1 MANPEKPLV
10 TVVLPAFNEE
20 AILETNVG
28 VLLDYF
34 DSLTDRYRWEVIV
47 VNDGSGDSTGEIGE
61 RLADNHD
68 DVSIIH
74 HPVNFGLGQAFKTAF
89 AASTGDYVV
98 TLDVDLSYAPEHV
111 ERLLEVVETT
121 PAKIVL
127 ASPYMK
133 GGSIKNV
140 PALRRI
146 LSIYAN
152 RFLSFFAQGHL
163 STLTCMV
170 RAYDGKF
177 VRQLDLRSTGMD
189 IMPETVYKA
198 MILRAKIVQ
207 IPADLDWGLQ
217 QKEPEQEGAS
227 RQSSMRIFRHI
238 LATIL
243 SGFIF
248 RPFMFF
254 VLPGL
259 LLLALSAYVN
269 IWMVLH
275 ILEEFGRGSDD
286 LGLITGLSAAVAQAY
301 EGYPHTF
308 IVGLLSLMVAVQLIS
323 LGILSLQSKTYF
335 EEIFHLGSSIKRGNI
350 DRQ

>member
-1 MANPEKPLV
+1 LANPDKPLV

-20 AILETNVG
+20 VILEENVG
-28 VLLDYF
+28 ILLEYF
-34 DSLTDRYRWEVIV
+34 SSLQDRYRWEVLLI
-47 VNDGSGDSTGEIGE
+47 NDGSSDGTAAIIE
-61 RLADNHD
+61 RLAEQHD
-68 DVSIIH
+68 IVTAIH

-89 AASTGDYVV
+89 GACHGDYVI
-98 TLDVDLSYAPEHV
+98 TLDVDLSYSPEHV
-111 ERLLEVVETT
+111 ERLLTEIQST
-121 PAKIVL
+121 PAKLVL

-133 GGSIKNV
+133 GGSISNV
-140 PALRRI
+140 PTLRRV

-207 IPADLDWGLQ
+207 IPAHLDWGLQ
-217 QKEPEQEGAS
+217 QQPKQPGVS
-227 RQSSMRIFRHI
+227 RQSSMRIMRHI

-254 VLPGL
+254 VLPGF

-269 IWMVLH
+269 VWMLVH
-275 ILEEFGRGSDD
+275 IVDVYGGLGAD
-286 LGLITGLSAAVAQAY
+286 LGVVAKLSAAVAQAY
-301 EGYPHTF
+301 DGYPHTF
-308 IVGLLSLMVAVQLIS
+308 IVGLLSLMVAIQLIS

-335 EEIFHLGSSIKRGNI
+335 EEIFHLGSSIKR
-350 DRQ
+350 DRRDR